1 MNRHTGCR
9 LRTRCALVV
18 GCLLLAG
25 AGAHAQDSS
34 SPPSSGNPEKPVD
47 APMKQNT
54 SSYAVSLGTGEL
66 INMNGEQSAGNAS
79 SGEPPLSLTEY
90 EDGLRVRPRSRE
102 FKNQFSY
109 GLSVAS
115 AYASTDSG
123 TGTSRQELATIV
135 PYFAVMVPT
144 KTGSYVL
151 QYSAVINPDDT
162 SVQGGGLKA
171 YHSASLTAQGALSR
185 RWYWTLTGNGSYGS
199 ESARAEGPLTFL
211 VIQNTPVADA
221 SATVRLP
228 ATNILFL
235 DNTARLTFQ
244 RSSRDTISFA
254 LSDTYTEIRSDS
266 ATPVSG
272 LSSNT
277 LGVKADYART
287 VSSRLSLIAYGD
299 IGTMFTSPACYAYG
313 GGVGLSA
320 KLSYR
325 VRLEVQGGPQHTS
338 AGCGPGLSG
347 NFNATIT
354 ANLNARDR
362 VYASASR
369 VFATAYQVNG
379 TGEDSYVAGFFKN
392 LGRFNFATDAGYI
405 RETLMAAP
413 PYNGYFV
420 APRLQFKITG
430 SLGFT
435 AGYRVLHGAGGN
447 VVRSNLNYAVVSLDW
462 HPASLHFK

>member
-1 MNRHTGCR
+1 MNRHTGGTP
-9 LRTRCALVV
+9 RTRLALVV
-18 GCLLLAG
+18 GFWLLAG
-25 AGAHAQDSS
+25 AWAHAQDSP
-34 SPPSSGNPEKPVD
+34 SPSSSGNPEKPAE
-47 APMKQNT
+47 APMRLNA
-54 SSYAVSLGTGEL
+54 SPYAVSLGTGEL
-66 INMNGEQSAGNAS
+66 INMNGEQGPGNAS
-79 SGEPPLSLTEY
+79 SGEPPLSLAEY
-90 EDGLRVRPRSRE
+90 EDGLRVRPRNME

-115 AYASTDSG
+115 AYASIDSG
-123 TGTSRQELATIV
+123 TGTSRQEWATIV
-135 PYFAVMVPT
+135 PYLAVLVPT

-151 QYSAVINPDDT
+151 QYSAVVNPDDT
-162 SVQGGGLKA
+162 SVQGGGLRA
-171 YHSASLTAQGALSR
+171 YHSAALTAQGALSR
-185 RWYWTLTGNGSYGS
+185 RWYWTLTGSGSYGS

-228 ATNILFL
+228 ATNVLFL
-235 DNTARLTFQ
+235 ENAARLTFV
-244 RSSRDTISFA
+244 RSSRDTISFELTDA
-254 LSDTYTEIRSDS
+254 YTDISDS
-266 ATPVSG
+266 PTPASG
-272 LSSNT
+272 SNT
-277 LGVKADYART
+277 IGVRADYARIL
-287 VSSRLSLIAYGD
+287 SSRLSLIGYGD
-299 IGTMFTSPACYAYG
+299 IGTLFTSPACYTYG

-338 AGCGPGLSG
+338 AGCGPGQNG
-347 NFNATIT
+347 NFSATIT
-354 ANLNARDR
+354 ANVNARDR

-405 RETLMAAP
+405 RETLIASL
-413 PYNGYFV
+413 PYKGYFV
-420 APRLQFKITG
+420 APRLHFKITD
-430 SLGFT
+430 SVGFT
-435 AGYRVLHGAGGN
+435 VGYRELHGTGGN